1 MRINDFNYIND
12 PILGVITFDDDPWAM
27 EIINSKEFWRLHKVK
42 QLGTSHG
49 GFYSASH
56 TRFTHCIGV
65 YYVVKK
71 MLSKIKFINS
81 DINDLDSN
89 KIVVKAAALLHDLG
103 HGPYSHS
110 FEEALGNYNHE
121 QVGLN
126 IIIDPQSEVNA
137 ILRKHNID
145 PNRVAS
151 VIDHTIEKKWMHQM
165 ISGQIDADR
174 LDYLQRDSHYCGVKF
189 GLLDYDLLFASMIVY
204 EDEIAFHKS
213 SWNVLENILFSR
225 YAMFENVYYKDIS
238 VTYDT
243 LMQKTLKRVFDL
255 YQKKQWFN
263 NPSALKIFTPFLEN
277 RAWTYDD
284 VMLLDDSSFLE
295 AFKSFANED
304 DEILRTLAQNWL
316 HNKEFITYESGL
328 VARSYPIDNSKKD
341 YFYKSTEYYNKKIY
355 DFNDPVRLYKITNKN
370 EVRISHL
377 EDVSLCIGALKNQD
391 RLRQKKYI
399 FYRINQDDKDSKGV

>member
-1 MRINDFNYIND
+1 MRINDLNYIND
-12 PILGVITFDDDPWAM
+12 PILGVITFEDDPWAM

-56 TRFTHCIGV
+56 TRFTHCVGV
-65 YYVVKK
+65 YFVVKK
-71 MLSKIKFINS
+71 MLSKINFIES
-81 DINDLDSN
+81 DTDNLEAD
-89 KIVVKAAALLHDLG
+89 KIVVKAAGLLHDIG

-126 IIIDPQSEVNA
+126 IITNPNSEIYQ
-137 ILRKHNID
+137 ILKKHNID
-145 PNRVAS
+145 PHRVAS
-151 VIDHTIEKKWMHQM
+151 VIDHTVDKKWMHQM
-165 ISGQIDADR
+165 ISSQIDADR

-204 EDEIAFHKS
+204 QNEIAFHKGA
-213 SWNVLENILFSR
+213 WNVIENILISR

-243 LMQKTLKRVFDL
+243 LMQKTLKRVYDL
-255 YQKKQWFN
+255 YQKKQRFS
-263 NPSALKIFTPFLEN
+263 NPQALQIFLPFLEN
-277 RAWTYDD
+277 KEWTYED

-295 AFKSFANED
+295 SFKSFANED
-304 DEILRTLAQNWL
+304 DDILRTLASNWL
-316 HNKEFITYESGL
+316 HNKEFITYETGL
-328 VARSYPIDNSKKD
+328 VNRVYPIDNSKKE

-355 DFNDPVRLYKITNKN
+355 DFSNPVRLYKYNNKN
-370 EVRISHL
+370 EIKISLL
-377 EDVSLCIGALKNQD
+377 EDISIYISALKNEEKMKH
-391 RLRQKKYI
+391 KKYI
-399 FYRINQDDKDSKGV
+399 FYRINPDGRDE